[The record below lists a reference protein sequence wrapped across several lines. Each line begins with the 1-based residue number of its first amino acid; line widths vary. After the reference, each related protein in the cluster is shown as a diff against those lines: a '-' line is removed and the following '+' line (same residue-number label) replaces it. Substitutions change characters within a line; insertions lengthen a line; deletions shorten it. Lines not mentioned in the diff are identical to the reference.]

1 MHVNPTGP
9 GQTSGPRPQRSTGVP
24 QKAASPGRPE
34 PTREK
39 EVTQDNIEISGAAR
53 DLASSVDHDR
63 PASSTLASDRTQQV
77 LQRIASGFYAQAEVQ
92 DRVVRRI
99 AEELHIDVTGS

>member
-1 MHVNPTGP
+1 MQVNPTGP
-9 GQTSGPRPQRSTGVP
+9 GKTSGPRPQRSTGVP

-34 PTREK
+34 PAREK
-39 EVTQDNIEISGAAR
+39 EVPRDNLEISGAAR
-53 DLASSVDHDR
+53 DLASRVDYDR
-63 PASSTLASDRTQQV
+63 PESSTLATDRTQQV

-99 AEELHIDVTGS
+99 AEELHVDVAGS